1 MVAVLFADEDVGALD
16 DLRKMCAERCHDWL
30 PTFVR
35 GGAAALERMGT
46 APFDAVVAG
55 GRLVD
60 MEGPGFL
67 RRAKQSKPET
77 VRISLTNASDPG
89 AAMRSLPV
97 AHQCLTKPFEADVL
111 IQVVERATE
120 LQCLLNSAATRRM
133 RR

>member
-46 APFDAVVAG
+46 APFDAPVAG

-60 MEGPGFL
+60 MEDQPFYVGPNSPNRRPSGSHL
-67 RRAKQSKPET
+67 RTPPGGCVDDARQQVMSTPLQSWRPSCWT
-77 VRISLTNASDPG
+77 HVHPG
-89 AAMRSLPV
+89 LVLRS
-97 AHQCLTKPFEADVL
+97 
-111 IQVVERATE
+111 R
-120 LQCLLNSAATRRM
+120 S
-133 RR
+133 

>member
-60 MEGPGFL
+60 MEGPAFL

-77 VRISLTNASDPG
+77 VRISLTNA
-89 AAMRSLPV
+89 
-97 AHQCLTKPFEADVL
+97 
-111 IQVVERATE
+111 
-120 LQCLLNSAATRRM
+120 TRRM